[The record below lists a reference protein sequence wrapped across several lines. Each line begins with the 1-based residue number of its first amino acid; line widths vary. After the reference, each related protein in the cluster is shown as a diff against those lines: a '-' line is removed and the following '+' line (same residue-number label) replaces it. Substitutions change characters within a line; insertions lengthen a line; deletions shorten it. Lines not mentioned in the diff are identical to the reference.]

1 MKLVHIYLFLFGSVH
16 WVSSQGFDIDSKVYI
31 QNESVFEIKNE
42 SITEY
47 SFINYD
53 ILSKKPIKNSDYLD
67 LSEYDLL
74 NYDKIYFYKKT
85 GGLLYQLIKNE
96 IIRIDNSYDHKLHK
110 HSLKYFYNN
119 TINVIGGYG
128 FFNRRNDI
136 ISFSKEKKEWFSTK
150 IKGQFPEDGVSEI
163 FYHAIFKDK
172 LFFYGG
178 VTGDRYD
185 SSISYRINDFYEIDL
200 TTLKSKKSFL
210 EVSKPFQNKPT
221 AYIQIK
227 DVLYLFFDDLLFKIN
242 LETFDSSQHKISDS
256 VKKIIGVI
264 DNEIS
269 FFSDENHHVSFI
281 KVLNTDSLG
290 RGSQIPFFNLF
301 FPKLI
306 IPILGG
312 LVLLFLVMNIRKKR
326 SAKIVVG
333 TNEIKINSK
342 VFSTEVLWVEII
354 NLFLEK
360 GQLSNNEILDII
372 GHNSLNIGH
381 QNRIK
386 KTLIRDINKRAKYL
400 LGENLIFEKQRIEDK
415 RMKDYFLNRKFRI
428 IRKTDNTLS

>member
-1 MKLVHIYLFLFGSVH
+1 MHHLTFYLLIYLSPFYLVGQVENSK
-16 WVSSQGFDIDSKVYI
+16 WVVRD
-31 QNESVFEIKNE
+31 
-42 SITEY
+42 
-47 SFINYD
+47 SFIYEFNGESLSQYD
-53 ILSKKPIKNSDYLD
+53 HKTNSLISETKLLNVDKIDLD
-67 LSEYDLL
+67 EYDLL
-74 NYDKIYFYKKT
+74 DYDKIYFYKKT
-85 GGLLYQLIKNE
+85 GGLLYQMINNG
-96 IIRIDNSYDHKLHK
+96 ITRIDNSYDHKLHK

-136 ISFSKEKKEWFSTK
+136 ISFSKDKKEWFSTK
-150 IKGQFPEDGVSEI
+150 IKGQFPKEGVSEI
-163 FYHAIFKDK
+163 FYHAIFNNK

-178 VTGDRYD
+178 VTGDRDD

-264 DNEIS
+264 DKEIS
-269 FFSDENHHVSFI
+269 FFSDENQHVSFI

-290 RGSQIPFFNLF
+290 RGTQIPFFNLF

-306 IPILGG
+306 ISILGG
-312 LVLLFLVMNIRKKR
+312 LVLIFLVIIRKKR
-326 SAKIVVG
+326 STKIVVG

-372 GHNSLNIGH
+372 GQNSLNIGH

-400 LGENLIFEKQRIEDK
+400 LGENLILEKQRIEDK

-428 IRKTDNTLS
+428 IRKTDHTLS

>member
-1 MKLVHIYLFLFGSVH
+1 MRHLTLYLFIYLIPFFLVGQVEN
-16 WVSSQGFDIDSKVYI
+16 SKWIVRD
-31 QNESVFEIKNE
+31 
-42 SITEY
+42 
-47 SFINYD
+47 SFIYEFNGELLYQYDQETNSLISETKLLNVDKIDLDEYD
-53 ILSKKPIKNSDYLD
+53 I
-67 LSEYDLL
+67 L

-85 GGLLYQLIKNE
+85 GGLLYQLINNE
-96 IIRIDNSYDHKLHK
+96 ITRIDNSYDHKLHK

-136 ISFSKEKKEWFSTK
+136 ISFSKDKKEWFSTK
-150 IKGQFPEDGVSEI
+150 IKGQFPKEGVSEI
-163 FYHAIFKDK
+163 FYHAIFNNK

-178 VTGDRYD
+178 VTGDRDD

-269 FFSDENHHVSFI
+269 FFSDENQHVSFI

-290 RGSQIPFFNLF
+290 RGTQILFFNLF

-306 IPILGG
+306 ISILGG

-326 SAKIVVG
+326 STKIVVG

-372 GHNSLNIGH
+372 GQNSLNIGH

-386 KTLIRDINKRAKYL
+386 KTLIRDINKRAEYL
-400 LGENLIFEKQRIEDK
+400 LGENLILEKQRIEDK

-428 IRKTDNTLS
+428 IRKTDPS

>member
-1 MKLVHIYLFLFGSVH
+1 MRHLTLYLFIYLIPFFLVGQVEN
-16 WVSSQGFDIDSKVYI
+16 SKWIVRD
-31 QNESVFEIKNE
+31 
-42 SITEY
+42 
-47 SFINYD
+47 SFIYEFNGELLYQYYRETNSLISETKLLNVDKIDLDEYD
-53 ILSKKPIKNSDYLD
+53 I
-67 LSEYDLL
+67 L

-85 GGLLYQLIKNE
+85 GGLLYQLINNE
-96 IIRIDNSYDHKLHK
+96 ITRIDNSYDHKLHK

-119 TINVIGGYG
+119 TINIIGGYG

-136 ISFSKEKKEWFSTK
+136 IFFSKDKKEWFSTK
-150 IKGQFPEDGVSEI
+150 IKGQFPKEGVSEI
-163 FYHAIFKDK
+163 FYHAIFNNK

-178 VTGDRYD
+178 VTGDRDD

-269 FFSDENHHVSFI
+269 FFSDENQHVSFI

-290 RGSQIPFFNLF
+290 RGTQIPFFNLF

-306 IPILGG
+306 ISILGG

-326 SAKIVVG
+326 STKIVVG

-372 GHNSLNIGH
+372 GQNSLNIGH

-386 KTLIRDINKRAKYL
+386 KTLIRDINNRAEYL
-400 LGENLIFEKQRIEDK
+400 LGENLILEKQRIEDK

-428 IRKTDNTLS
+428 IRKTDPS

>member
-1 MKLVHIYLFLFGSVH
+1 MRHLTLYLFIYLIPFFLVGQVKN
-16 WVSSQGFDIDSKVYI
+16 SKWIVRD
-31 QNESVFEIKNE
+31 
-42 SITEY
+42 
-47 SFINYD
+47 SFIYEFNGELLYQYDQETNSLISETKLLNVDKIDLDEYD
-53 ILSKKPIKNSDYLD
+53 I
-67 LSEYDLL
+67 L

-85 GGLLYQLIKNE
+85 GGLLYQLINNE
-96 IIRIDNSYDHKLHK
+96 ITRIDNSYDHKLHK

-136 ISFSKEKKEWFSTK
+136 ISFSKDKKEWFSTK
-150 IKGQFPEDGVSEI
+150 IKGQFPEEGVSEI
-163 FYHAIFKDK
+163 FYHAIFNNK

-178 VTGDRYD
+178 VTGDRDD

-269 FFSDENHHVSFI
+269 FFSDENQHVSFI

-290 RGSQIPFFNLF
+290 RGTQILFFNLF

-306 IPILGG
+306 ISILGG

-326 SAKIVVG
+326 STKIVVG

-372 GHNSLNIGH
+372 GQNSLNIGH

-386 KTLIRDINKRAKYL
+386 KTLIRDINKRAEYL
-400 LGENLIFEKQRIEDK
+400 LGENLILEKQRIEDK

-428 IRKTDNTLS
+428 IRKTDPS

>member
-1 MKLVHIYLFLFGSVH
+1 MHHLTLYLLIYLIPFFLVGQVENSKWIVRDSLIYEFNGELLYQYDQETNSLI
-16 WVSSQGFDIDSKVYI
+16 SETKLINEDKID
-31 QNESVFEIKNE
+31 
-42 SITEY
+42 
-47 SFINYD
+47 
-53 ILSKKPIKNSDYLD
+53 LD
-67 LSEYDLL
+67 EYDLL

-200 TTLKSKKSFL
+200 TTLKSKKSYL

-227 DVLYLFFDDLLFKIN
+227 DVLYLFFDDLLLKIN

-269 FFSDENHHVSFI
+269 FFSDENQHVSFI
-281 KVLNTDSLG
+281 KVLNTNSLG
-290 RGSQIPFFNLF
+290 RGTQIPFFNLF

-306 IPILGG
+306 ISILGG

-326 SAKIVVG
+326 SDKIVVG
-333 TNEIKINSK
+333 TNEIKTNSK

-372 GHNSLNIGH
+372 GQNSLNIGH

-400 LGENLIFEKQRIEDK
+400 LGENLILEKQRIEDK

-428 IRKTDNTLS
+428 IRKTDPS

>member
-1 MKLVHIYLFLFGSVH
+1 MRHLTLYLFIYLIPFFLVGQVEN
-16 WVSSQGFDIDSKVYI
+16 SKWIVRD
-31 QNESVFEIKNE
+31 
-42 SITEY
+42 
-47 SFINYD
+47 SFIYEFNGELLYQYD
-53 ILSKKPIKNSDYLD
+53 QETNSLISETKLLNVDKIDLD
-67 LSEYDLL
+67 EYDVL

-85 GGLLYQLIKNE
+85 GGLLYQLINNE
-96 IIRIDNSYDHKLHK
+96 ITRIDNSYDHKLHK

-136 ISFSKEKKEWFSTK
+136 ISFSKDKKEWFSTK
-150 IKGQFPEDGVSEI
+150 IKGQFPEEGVSEI
-163 FYHAIFKDK
+163 FYHAIFNNK

-178 VTGDRYD
+178 VTGDRDD

-227 DVLYLFFDDLLFKIN
+227 DILYLFFDDLLLKIN

-269 FFSDENHHVSFI
+269 FFSDENQHVSFI

-290 RGSQIPFFNLF
+290 RGTQIPFFNLF

-306 IPILGG
+306 ISILGG
-312 LVLLFLVMNIRKKR
+312 LVLLFLVIIIRKKR
-326 SAKIVVG
+326 STKIVVG

-372 GHNSLNIGH
+372 GQNSLNIGH

-400 LGENLIFEKQRIEDK
+400 LGENLILEKQRIEDK

-428 IRKTDNTLS
+428 IRKTDPS